1 MINVL
6 FIKSK
11 LFLKLFIRISNKHNT
26 SKVSPDLLIINRPKL
41 FFLLFLKKFFNVD
54 GSRFS
59 IKLIFFYHI
68 N

>member
-1 MINVL
+1 MIKVL
-6 FIKSK
+6 FFKSK

-26 SKVSPDLLIINRPKL
+26 SKVSPDLLIINSPKL

-59 IKLIFFYHI
+59 IKLIFFDYI